1 VELQIALLNLQSA
14 AHWANLQSAM
24 TIGSTH
30 VASQK
35 EYHGRILIA
44 DDEAPIINLLTELLT
59 DVGYDVAG
67 VSSGTAV
74 LEQLQG
80 DHGFGLLL
88 LDLQM
93 PGVNGLDLIEHLRK
107 DGIDIPVILI
117 TGHGTSSIA
126 IRAMQ
131 IGAYDYLNKPFD
143 LDEVQVVVKRLFEHQ
158 ELASRV
164 RTLEQRAELRERM
177 IGQSPAMSQ
186 IYKTIGR
193 VAGSDASVL
202 ITGET
207 GTGKEL
213 AANLIHQNSA
223 RRSGPL
229 IKVNCA
235 ALPETLIE
243 SELFGHEK
251 GAFTGAVAQRKG
263 RFELAHKGTIF
274 LDEVGEITLP
284 VQKKLLRVLQEGE
297 IERVG
302 GTGVVKVDVRVL
314 TATNRDLLEEVKAGN
329 FREDLYYR
337 LNVINLHMPPLR
349 ERRSDIPVL
358 VEHFLDKYRY
368 KPAAPPTRIS
378 EEALELLEKYDWP
391 GNVRQLE
398 NEIER
403 AVVLAQGNVITSH
416 SLNLSQHGIPT
427 QIDLA
432 TRVRNR
438 EPLSAVLAEVERVML
453 FEALRQSDGYEEDAA
468 QRLE

>member
-1 VELQIALLNLQSA
+1 
-14 AHWANLQSAM
+14 
-24 TIGSTH
+24 
-30 VASQK
+30 VASNK
-35 EYHGRILIA
+35 ETHGRILIA
-44 DDEAPIINLLTELLT
+44 DDQQATVDMLSELLSEEGYEP
-59 DVGYDVAG
+59 VGVA
-67 VSSGTAV
+67 SGTAV

-88 LDLQM
+88 MDLQM
-93 PGVNGLDLIEHLRK
+93 PGLSGLELIERLRK
-107 DGIDIPVILI
+107 DNIDIPVILI
-117 TGHGTSSIA
+117 TAYGTSSIA

-143 LDEVQVVVKRLFEHQ
+143 LDEVLVVVKRLFEHQ
-158 ELASRV
+158 ALASRV
-164 RTLEQRAELRERM
+164 RSLEERAELRERM
-177 IGQSPAMSQ
+177 IGRSPAMSQ

-193 VAGSDASVL
+193 VAASDASVL

-223 RRSGPL
+223 RRSGAL
-229 IKVNCA
+229 VKVNCA

-349 ERRSDIPVL
+349 ERRADIPVL
-358 VEHFLDKYRY
+358 IEHFLDKYRY
-368 KPAAPPTRIS
+368 KPGAPPTRIS

-403 AVVLAQGNVITSH
+403 AVVLSQGTVITSH
-416 SLNLSQHGIPT
+416 NLNLSQHGIPT

-438 EPLSAVLAEVERVML
+438 EALAAVLAEVERVMI
-453 FEALRQSDGYEEDAA
+453 FEALRQSDGDEEEAA
-468 QRLE
+468 RRLGLPEKEFSTRLHGLQ

>member
-1 VELQIALLNLQSA
+1 MATQGNRTQE
-14 AHWANLQSAM
+14 
-24 TIGSTH
+24 
-30 VASQK
+30 
-35 EYHGRILIA
+35 RILIA
-44 DDEAPIINLLTELLT
+44 DDDAAIVELLT
-59 DVGYDVAG
+59 DLLTEDGYVVESAAN
-67 VSSGTAV
+67 GTEV
-74 LEQLQG
+74 LQRLQADG
-80 DHGFGLLL
+80 KYALLL
-88 LDLQM
+88 VDVQM
-93 PGVNGLDLIEHLRK
+93 PGINGLDLLERLRA
-107 DGIDIPVILI
+107 DGNEIPVIMI

-131 IGAYDYLNKPFD
+131 MGAYDYLQKPFD
-143 LDEVQVVVKRLFEHQ
+143 IDEVSVVVRRLFEHQ
-158 ELASRV
+158 ALASRV
-164 RTLEQRAELRERM
+164 RSLEERAELRERM
-177 IGQSPAMSQ
+177 IGRSPAMRE

-193 VAGSDASVL
+193 VAASDASVL
-202 ITGET
+202 ISGET

-213 AANLIHQNSA
+213 TANLIHQNSA
-223 RRSGPL
+223 RRNGPPMV
-229 IKVNCA
+229 KVNCA

-263 RFELAHKGTIF
+263 RFELANKSTIF

-302 GTGVVKVDVRVL
+302 GSAVLKVDVRVL
-314 TATNRDLLEEVKAGN
+314 AASNRDLLEEVKKGN

-337 LNVINLHMPPLR
+337 LNVINIHMPPLR
-349 ERRSDIPVL
+349 ERKSDIPVL

-368 KPAAPPTRIS
+368 KQGAPPTKIS
-378 EEALELLEKYDWP
+378 EEALERLERYEWP

-403 AVVLAQGNVITSH
+403 AVVLSQGNVITSH
-416 SLNLSQHGIPT
+416 SLSLSQQGIPT

-438 EPLSAVLAEVERVML
+438 ESLQAVLAEVERTML
-453 FEALRQSDGYEEDAA
+453 TEALRQSDGDEEEAARRLGLSTKDFA
-468 QRLE
+468 QRLHAAQ

>member
-1 VELQIALLNLQSA
+1 
-14 AHWANLQSAM
+14 
-24 TIGSTH
+24 
-30 VASQK
+30 VASNK
-35 EYHGRILIA
+35 ATHDRILIA
-44 DDEAPIINLLTELLT
+44 DDEQATVDVLSDLLSGEGYQV
-59 DVGYDVAG
+59 VGVG
-67 VSSGTAV
+67 SGTAV

-80 DHGFGLLL
+80 EHGFGLLL
-88 LDLQM
+88 MDLQM
-93 PGVNGLDLIEHLRK
+93 PGLNGLELIERLRK
-107 DGIDIPVILI
+107 DNIDIPVILI
-117 TGHGTSSIA
+117 TAHGTSSIA

-143 LDEVQVVVKRLFEHQ
+143 IDEVLVVVKRLFEHQ

-164 RTLEQRAELRERM
+164 RSLEERAELRERM
-177 IGQSPAMSQ
+177 IGRSPAMSQ

-193 VAGSDASVL
+193 VAASDASVL

-223 RRSGPL
+223 RRSGAL

-337 LNVINLHMPPLR
+337 LNVINIHMPPLR
-349 ERRSDIPVL
+349 ERRTDIPVL
-358 VEHFLDKYRY
+358 IEHFLDKYRY
-368 KPAAPPTRIS
+368 KPGAPPTRIS

-403 AVVLAQGNVITSH
+403 AVVLSQGNVITSH
-416 SLNLSQHGIPT
+416 NLNLSQHGIPT

-438 EPLSAVLAEVERVML
+438 EALGAVLTEVERVMI
-453 FEALRQSDGYEEDAA
+453 FEALRQSDGDEDEAA
-468 QRLE
+468 RRLNLAGDDFKRRLLAFQ

>member
-1 VELQIALLNLQSA
+1 MAPQHES
-14 AHWANLQSAM
+14 
-24 TIGSTH
+24 IGT
-30 VASQK
+30 
-35 EYHGRILIA
+35 ILIA
-44 DDEAPIINLLTELLT
+44 DDESATIDMLTDLLTEEGYQVKG
-59 DVGYDVAG
+59 VG
-67 VSSGTAV
+67 SGTAV
-74 LEQLQG
+74 LEQLKG
-80 DHGFGLLL
+80 DHGYGLLL
-88 LDLQM
+88 MDLQM
-93 PGVNGLDLIEHLRK
+93 PGINGLDLFERLRK
-107 DGIDIPVILI
+107 EGSDIPVILI
-117 TGHGTSSIA
+117 TAHGTSSIA

-131 IGAYDYLNKPFD
+131 MGVYDYLQKPFD
-143 LDEVQVVVKRLFEHQ
+143 LDEVLVVIKRLFEHQ

-164 RTLEQRAELRERM
+164 KSLEQRADLRERM
-177 IGQSPAMSQ
+177 IGRSPAMSQ

-193 VAGSDASVL
+193 VAASDASVL

-223 RRSGPL
+223 RRNGPL
-229 IKVNCA
+229 VKVNCA

-263 RFELAHKGTIF
+263 RFEQAHKGTIF

-302 GTGVVKVDVRVL
+302 GTGVVKVDVRVVA
-314 TATNRDLLEEVKAGN
+314 ATNRDLLDEVKQGN

-337 LNVINLHMPPLR
+337 LNVINIHMPPLR
-349 ERRSDIPVL
+349 ERRGDIPIL

-368 KPAAPPTRIS
+368 KPGAPLTKIS
-378 EEALELLEKYDWP
+378 EEALARLERYDWP

-403 AVVLAQGNVITSH
+403 AVVLSQGNVITSH
-416 SLNLSQHGIPT
+416 DLNLSQHGIPT
-427 QIDLA
+427 QVDLA

-438 EPLSAVLAEVERVML
+438 ERLLDVLAEVERVMIY
-453 FEALRQSDGYEEDAA
+453 EALQQSDGDEKDAA
-468 QRLE
+468 QRLGLAIDDFQKRLHAAQ

>member
-1 VELQIALLNLQSA
+1 
-14 AHWANLQSAM
+14 M
-24 TIGSTH
+24 TAKKERTH
-30 VASQK
+30 PG
-35 EYHGRILIA
+35 GRILIA
-44 DDEAPIINLLTELLT
+44 DDEADIVDLLT
-59 DVGYDVAG
+59 DLLTDEGYTVASASAG
-67 VSSGTAV
+67 SEAIERLKSDA
-74 LEQLQG
+74 QF
-80 DHGFGLLL
+80 DLLL
-88 LDLQM
+88 MDLKFKDSGM
-93 PGVNGLDLIEHLRK
+93 DGLEALERLRQA
-107 DGIDIPVILI
+107 GSEIPVIMI
-117 TGHGTSSIA
+117 TGKGTASDA

-131 IGAYDYLNKPFD
+131 MGAYDYLQKPFEI
-143 LDEVQVVVKRLFEHQ
+143 DEVLVVVKRLFEHLA
-158 ELASRV
+158 LASRV
-164 RTLEQRAELRERM
+164 RSLEARAEELNERM
-177 IGQSPAMSQ
+177 IGRSPAMSE

-193 VAGSDASVL
+193 VAASDASVM

-213 AANLIHQNSA
+213 VANIIHQNST
-223 RRSGPL
+223 RRTGPL

-251 GAFTGAVAQRKG
+251 GAFTGAMAQRKG

-274 LDEVGEITLP
+274 LDEVGEIGLG

-314 TATNRDLLEEVKAGN
+314 TATNRDLLHEVEQGR

-349 ERRSDIPVL
+349 ERRADIPLL
-358 VEHFLDKYRY
+358 VEHFLDKYRH
-368 KPAAPPTRIS
+368 KPGAPPTRIS
-378 EEALELLEKYDWP
+378 EEALELLKNDDWP

-398 NEIER
+398 NEIQR
-403 AVVLAQGNVITSH
+403 AVVLSQGGVIISH
-416 SLNLSQHGIPT
+416 HLTLSQHGIPT

-438 EPLSAVLAEVERVML
+438 EGLETVLREIEHTML
-453 FEALRQSDGYEEDAA
+453 VEALRQSDGDQEEAA
-468 QRLE
+468 HRLGLPVAEFSGRLTKFQ